1 MDFSDSRTN
10 FAGIVGRLGE
20 DLDLLRAS
28 LYIADEDCGGINFKR
43 VYGEL
48 NVLAAAASDY
58 MHPSAGFIANIKSL
72 SKFLS
77 GVQGFSGNLEQYYLV
92 DNIYFHKVLEK
103 KKGIPISLS
112 LVYMEVGRRLGIFFE
127 PIGLPSHML
136 LRGSHGSDQV
146 YLDPFN
152 HGKIL
157 TKDECYELFDKMFGS
172 RIVLTEE
179 SFKVTTKREF
189 LVRQL
194 ANLSNIHMK
203 SNNYIPALAAIDRME
218 LVIPT
223 EGQNF
228 KDRSR
233 IFRKVR
239 KYSRAIYEL
248 ECYLKLRPLPLDEK
262 TIRRNIR
269 ELWSTI
275 AALN

>member
-1 MDFSDSRTN
+1 MGFSDSRTN
-10 FAGIVGRLGE
+10 FADIVGRLGE

-28 LYIADEDCGGINFKR
+28 LYIADEDCGGINFEQI
-43 VYGEL
+43 YDEL
-48 NVLAAAASDY
+48 NVLAVAASDY
-58 MHPSAGFIANIKSL
+58 MRPSAAFPANIKSL

-77 GVQGFSGNLEQYYLV
+77 VVQGFTGNLDKYYLA
-92 DNIYFHKVLEK
+92 DNIYFHKVLDK

-112 LVYMEVGRRLGIFFE
+112 LIYMEVGKRLGIYFE
-127 PIGLPSHML
+127 PIGLPGHML
-136 LRGSHGSDQV
+136 IRGTQGSDQI

-157 TKDECYELFDKMFGS
+157 TKDECYELFDKMFGGKV
-172 RIVLTEE
+172 VLTEK

-194 ANLSNIHMK
+194 LNLINVHMK
-203 SNNYIPALAAIDRME
+203 SNNYIQALSAIDRIE

-223 EGQNF
+223 DGQNF
-228 KDRSR
+228 KDRSKV
-233 IFRKVR
+233 FRAVG
-239 KYSRAIYEL
+239 KYSRAIHEL

-262 TIRRNIR
+262 AIRRKIR
-269 ELWSTI
+269 ELWVII